1 MTKKKL
7 TAMLMAVLMGMTLF
21 AGGEYT
27 AKAED
32 TQKETAAEGETD
44 TEAAKK
50 EDMENAEREVQ
61 EIAVPS
67 CGLSFSIEKK
77 YRDMGLEVQAYDGN
91 PNGYPMALV
100 YYYYKELL
108 DERISEIFA
117 MPEEEL
123 TEEIINEFNEEQA
136 AHMHFM
142 MAVTLVEKEEYDKQ
156 IADGVVL
163 DEMTGLENTEE
174 FAENN
179 GYVYLIS
186 TLEQDKGEMD
196 ETETKNYKACL
207 DYLQTIKET
216 MTFSEVEEQTAV
228 AAGYPAQMPA
238 FTTKDLAGNEVTE
251 DIFAGK
257 DLTVL
262 NIWGTFCTPCIE
274 EMPELGEWENE
285 LPENVQI
292 VGLVSDIA
300 GDGDTERLELASKI
314 MEKAGAGFVNLIPT
328 AEMNE
333 LLSKVVGVPTT
344 IFVDKTGTLVGEPIV
359 GANVAGYKAFVE
371 DFLSEK

>member
-1 MTKKKL
+1 MTRKKIM
-7 TAMLMAVLMGMTLF
+7 AMMMAVLVGTNLF
-21 AGGEYT
+21 ANGGYT
-27 AKAED
+27 VKAEEAQ
-32 TQKETAAEGETD
+32 TEVETEGAAG
-44 TEAAKK
+44 TEAAREKK
-50 EDMENAEREVQ
+50 
-61 EIAVPS
+61 EIAVPA
-67 CGLSFSIEKK
+67 CGLSFFIDEK
-77 YRDMGLEVQAYDGN
+77 YSDMGLEVQAYDGN
-91 PNGYPMALV
+91 PNGYPMTLI

-108 DERISEIFA
+108 DKRISEIFA

-156 IADGVVL
+156 IADGVAL

-196 ETETKNYKACL
+196 ETETKNYEACL
-207 DYLQTIKET
+207 AYLQTMKET
-216 MTFSEVEEQTAV
+216 MTFTEVKAQTAT
-228 AAGYPAQMPA
+228 ASGYPAEIPA
-238 FTTKDLAGNEVTE
+238 FVTKDLAGNEVTE
-251 DIFAGK
+251 DIFSGK
-257 DLTVL
+257 DLTIL

-274 EMPELGEWENE
+274 EMPELGEWEKE

-292 VGLVSDIA
+292 VGLVSDVV
-300 GDGDTERLELASKI
+300 GESDTERLELASTI

-328 AEMNE
+328 AEMND

-344 IFVDKTGTLVGEPIV
+344 IFVDKTGALVGEPIV

-371 DFLSEK
+371 EFLSEQ